1 MSQDN
6 PHAYLDQHEERA
18 IAELSEFVAIPS
30 IAAQSDHADDV
41 RRAAEWVAA
50 RMTRAGI
57 ENVKLVPSALH
68 PAVYGDWL
76 HAPGK
81 PTVLIY
87 GHFDVMP
94 PGPLHLWT
102 SPPFAPEVRN
112 GRLYGRGATDDKG
125 NMFVPILATEALL
138 QTVGALPLNLKF
150 IFEGQEEMGSPH
162 MGEFVAEQRDLLACD
177 LVINADSGQRSEE
190 QPTQTLSTRGICGLE
205 FAIVGPGA
213 DVHSGQHGGAIQ
225 NPLHAIA
232 EVIASFHDKDGTI
245 AVAGFYDDV
254 RELSEAERIAMAT
267 EPFDEA
273 EERAKIGIPAFFGEP
288 DYTPRERTT
297 IRPTLEING
306 IWGGYTGQGPM
317 TVIPHEARAKISCR
331 LVADQDPK
339 RVLDCVIAHIE
350 AHTPAGVAVE
360 ITPFANLARAYHL
373 PADYSAN
380 AVVGDLLEEMYQRN
394 PLPSRTGGSVPILAF
409 FHESLGVYSV
419 GFGFGLPDEGIHGP
433 DEYYRLSSFKRGQHA
448 YVRLLERLA
457 AWQPGQDEA

>member
-1 MSQDN
+1 MSQGN
-6 PHAYLDQHEERA
+6 PHDYLDQRKEQA

-30 IAAQSDHADDV
+30 IAAQSEHKGDV

-57 ENVKLVPSALH
+57 ENVRLVESALH

-102 SPPFAPEVRN
+102 SPPFEPQVRD

-125 NMFVPILATEALL
+125 NMFIPILAVEALL
-138 QTVGALPLNLKF
+138 QTTGSLPLNLKF

-162 MGEFVAEQRDLLACD
+162 MGAFVAEQSGLLACD
-177 LVINADSGQRSEE
+177 LVINADSGQRAED

-205 FAIVGPGA
+205 FAIIGPDA

-225 NPLHAIA
+225 NPLHAIS
-232 EVIASFHDKDGTI
+232 ELIASFHDKDGKV

-254 RELSEAERIAMAT
+254 IEV
-267 EPFDEA
+267 PA
-273 EERAKIGIPAFFGEP
+273 EERAAMTVETWDEETERTKIGIPAFYGEP
-288 DYTPRERTT
+288 GYTPRERAT

-306 IWGGYTGQGPM
+306 IWGGYMGQGPM
-317 TVIPHEARAKISCR
+317 TVIPHVARAKISCR
-331 LVADQDPK
+331 LVAHQDPK

-350 AHTPAGVAVE
+350 SHTPRGVVSE
-360 ITPFANLARAYHL
+360 VTPFASLARAYHL

-380 AVVGDLLEEMYQRN
+380 ALVGDLLEEMYGKN

-409 FHESLGVYSV
+409 FRESLDAYSV

-433 DEYYRLSSFKRGQHA
+433 DEFFRLSSFERGQHA

-457 AWQPGQDEA
+457 TWEPEKPKA

>member
-1 MSQDN
+1 MSQGN
-6 PHAYLDQHEERA
+6 PHEYLDRHQERS
-18 IAELSEFVAIPS
+18 IAELIELVAIPS
-30 IAAQSDHADDV
+30 IAAQSE
-41 RRAAEWVAA
+41 RAADVARAARWVAD

-57 ENVKLVPSALH
+57 EGVRLVPTALH
-68 PAVYGDWL
+68 PAVYGEWL

-81 PTVLIY
+81 PTILIY

-102 SPPFAPEVRN
+102 SPPFAPELRD

-138 QTVGALPLNLKF
+138 QTVGKLPLNVKF

-162 MGEFVAEQRDLLACD
+162 MGEFVAEQRELLACD
-177 LVINADSGQRSEE
+177 LAINADSGQQSEE
-190 QPTQTLSTRGICGLE
+190 QPVQLLSTRGICGLE
-205 FAIVGPGA
+205 FALVGPRA

-232 EVIASFHDKDGTI
+232 ELIASFHDAEGRV

-254 RELSEAERIAMAT
+254 LELSA
-267 EPFDEA
+267 D
-273 EERAKIGIPAFFGEP
+273 ERAAMVTETWDDAKEREKIGITAFFG
-288 DYTPRERTT
+288 DAAYTPRERTT

-306 IWGGYTGQGPM
+306 IWGGYIGEGPM

-331 LVADQDPK
+331 LVANQDPR
-339 RVLDCVIAHIE
+339 RVLDCVIAHI
-350 AHTPAGVAVE
+350 ASHTPVGVTAE
-360 ITPFANLARAYHL
+360 ITPFANLARAYHM
-373 PADYSAN
+373 PSDHPAN
-380 AVVGDLLEEMYQRN
+380 ALVGDLLEELYGRN

-409 FHESLGVYSV
+409 FHESLGVQSV

-433 DEYYRLSSFKRGQHA
+433 DEFYRMSSFMRGQHA
-448 YVRLLERLA
+448 YLRLLDRLA
-457 AWQPGQDEA
+457 TWTPGEAGA